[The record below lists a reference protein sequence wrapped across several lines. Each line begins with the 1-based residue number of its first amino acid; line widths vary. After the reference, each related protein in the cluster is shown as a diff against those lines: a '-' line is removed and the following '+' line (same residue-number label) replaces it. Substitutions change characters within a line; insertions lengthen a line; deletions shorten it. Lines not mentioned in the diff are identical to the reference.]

1 MNLVKVKLFRGLG
14 RDCSNVFIYLDLY
27 LYTTYED
34 EVVVWSLRYVLFFAT
49 LWTVACQATLPWDF
63 PGKNTGVGC
72 HFLLQRIF
80 PTQES
85 NPHLLHCR
93 RILYCWAT
101 GESHEDK
108 VFYLNWLRP
117 LCLSMLSFVL
127 EDIRVATKMK
137 IELGILLIE
146 VLRDIFCGSQLF
158 LYLVVI
164 LSYIHRNIFQ
174 KYCIK

>member
-72 HFLLQRIF
+72 HFLLQLNDIMRKQIYLKRW
-80 PTQES
+80 TQHRSAGQVSLTSEC
-85 NPHLLHCR
+85 HLKKRNREVCVGR
-93 RILYCWAT
+93 GRAWGR
-101 GESHEDK
+101 GEGNKEGRKKKRGQEKLDHSK
-108 VFYLNWLRP
+108 
-117 LCLSMLSFVL
+117 
-127 EDIRVATKMK
+127 
-137 IELGILLIE
+137 
-146 VLRDIFCGSQLF
+146 
-158 LYLVVI
+158 
-164 LSYIHRNIFQ
+164 
-174 KYCIK
+174 